1 MPTRPAKRTVEAPP
15 LRPDGPGAAVPVLIG
30 AAILASWFA
39 IDAKSI
45 DSFEAPKFA
54 LVASALAAAG
64 VAAWAGRVRR
74 EGFAL
79 PRPTLPAILLIAGL
93 AGAALSALSPRRTLS
108 REVLLGA
115 IPFLVAIPLGTSL
128 PYARRRRVM
137 AAIFAGA
144 GALTGLL
151 VVLAAAR
158 IYSPLEVKGYSNRAG
173 LGALV
178 GNAGYTGIVLAL
190 AAVSLAPLAAARG
203 RTRLPAVAA
212 AALTLAGMVAT
223 QSLSAIVV
231 AAVGIASF
239 AFLAGGRRSRIALA
253 GILVLLLAG
262 AAAYLPVRRR
272 AMSFLRAARR
282 GEWNAA
288 FTARAA
294 PWLAATE
301 MIRSHPLLGVGAGRF
316 RAEYVSAR
324 LAAETRTRRRL
335 VLAGMP
341 TNSFAQAHNDY
352 LDLVAAIGIPAGACL
367 ILAYALLLGAAWRR
381 ARGDPEIAGT
391 AAILAAGA
399 VAAFTWFPFQ
409 IVPAALWLL
418 LQVGDAHRLLQ
429 RGMP

>member
-1 MPTRPAKRTVEAPP
+1 
-15 LRPDGPGAAVPVLIG
+15 VLIG

-39 IDAKSI
+39 IDPKSI
-45 DSFEAPKFA
+45 DSFEGPKFA
-54 LVASALAAAG
+54 LVAAALAAAA

-74 EGFAL
+74 AGFAF
-79 PRPTLPAILLIAGL
+79 PRPTFPSLLLVAGL
-93 AGAALSALSPRRTLS
+93 AGAAISAFSPGRRLS

-115 IPFLVAIPLGTSL
+115 IPFLLALPLGSSL
-128 PYARRRRVM
+128 PFARRRRLM
-137 AAIFAGA
+137 AAIFAGS

-151 VVLAAAR
+151 VVLAAAK
-158 IYSPLEVKGYSNRAG
+158 IYSPIEVKGYSNRAG

-178 GNAGYTGIVLAL
+178 GNAGYAGIVLAL
-190 AAVSLAPLAAARG
+190 AAVSLAPFAVGRG
-203 RTRLPAVAA
+203 RTKFAALAA
-212 AALTLAGMVAT
+212 AALALAGMVAT

-231 AAVGIASF
+231 AAVGIGSF
-239 AFLAGGRRSRIALA
+239 AFLAGGRRSRTALA
-253 GILVLLLAG
+253 GILALLLAG
-262 AAAYLPVRRR
+262 AAAYFPVRRR
-272 AMSFLRAARR
+272 ATSFVRAARH

-294 PWLAATE
+294 PWLAAAE
-301 MIRSHPLLGVGAGRF
+301 MIRAHPVLGVGAGRF
-316 RAEYVSAR
+316 RAEYVPAR
-324 LAAETRTRRRL
+324 LAAETRARRRL

-352 LDLVAAIGIPAGACL
+352 LDLVAAIGVPAGACL
-367 ILAYALLLGAAWRR
+367 ILAYGLLLGAAWRR

-418 LQVGDAHRLLQ
+418 LQAGDAHRLL
-429 RGMP
+429 RKETS